1 MVEGRCE
8 ESFGRKT
15 IGALGKNG
23 KGSID
28 GEVIGVLGKNGR
40 GSMNSIGALGKNGQ
54 GPTLL
59 ERVSFGKLG

>member
-23 KGSID
+23 QGPID
-28 GEVIGVLGKNGR
+28 GEV
-40 GSMNSIGALGKNGQ
+40 IGALGKNGR
-54 GPTLL
+54 GPMQ
-59 ERVSFGKLG
+59 